1 MPAVCNFN
9 GVITAEQDARIPVLD
24 RGFLFGDSVYEVL
37 RTRGGV
43 PFAWPEHLARLRASA
58 HGIGLDL
65 DLDDQAIMGRVVQ
78 TLAAAQID
86 EAYIRI
92 VVTRG
97 TGSAPSIDLDH
108 APGPAN
114 YVILVRDLPKVRP
127 EVHLALI
134 PRLRTD
140 RRALDPAIKSGN
152 YLNNLLGLAEAKAR
166 GATECLFLN
175 RDGQL
180 TEASTSNFYMV
191 RDGVIVTPAPGAGL
205 LSGITRGLLL
215 DLCESID
222 LELKEQDLGEADL
235 AAADEVFLSSTL
247 RDIVPVTVVDGAQV
261 GDGKPGPVTRRL
273 AEQFD
278 QFCERLARDRYG
290 PELDAL

>member
-278 QFCERLARDRYG
+278 QLCERLARDRYG